1 MLKCISKRFVA
12 IIICLS
18 MILTVLSIPVYA
30 EIPYLSIA
38 KVANTR
44 NGTTDIYSL
53 PGTKGHEA
61 DAENKNKSQKLDTLK
76 EGTVVQITGAGIDGD
91 GDKWYEINY
100 GDGYAKRGFVYSER
114 VEIIEIYAV
123 DQSFEDWMTEQ
134 GFPESYKLG
143 LRAMH
148 LMYPNWKFYA
158 DHTGLDFNSAV
169 KAQNGGV
176 NNKYIHK
183 DSDISWKVYEK
194 GEYDWST
201 GKWTGYDGDSWIKT
215 TDQVVAYY
223 LDPRNFLDITNVF
236 MFANES
242 FNAEK
247 EDLNFV
253 KNAVKGTFM
262 DAVLPEYAVKTEQI
276 TIAEESS
283 EVTGENTGEGENT
296 EEPVTPPK
304 PEPKTYADAI
314 LEAAQKS
321 GVSTATIVAVIRQ
334 EQGAKGTG
342 SLISGNYIYKEFDK
356 NGELIKE
363 VKDFIGYY
371 NFFNIGAYA
380 EPDKGFPTAAYRGLW
395 WAKGASNGATTYG
408 RPWNTREKA
417 IIGGALWYGGN
428 YVSVGQNTIYYKN
441 FNVYKNTEYETHKHQ
456 YATNIED
463 SVGKG
468 SIMAQGMSAMVDEE
482 IIFHIPVY
490 KNMPEKTA
498 LPVKGTNNN
507 RFLKSL
513 SVEGYT
519 LSTTFD
525 RYKYAY
531 ELIVPH
537 TAANVKI
544 NAVSEADDAKISGAG
559 EVSLAYGNNDIKVV
573 VTSSG
578 GATATYNLTIYRE
591 KAPSGEAEMPT
602 VNTAYKIDK
611 DNVISGITDNTS
623 VSDFKTKLSVT
634 KGKAVIMD
642 SLGNEKKDGLIATGD
657 KVHLYDT
664 NDKIRATYT
673 VLIYGDINGDGKITS
688 KDVYYSRRLILEV
701 EELPAINIKASD
713 VNKDFKVSTK
723 DVYYIRR
730 HILELEIITQ

>member
-1 MLKCISKRFVA
+1 MLKSVCKKIVA
-12 IIICLS
+12 VIMCFSIIF
-18 MILTVLSIPVYA
+18 TVLSIPASA
-30 EIPYLSIA
+30 EIPFPCMAEI
-38 KVANTR
+38 ANTR

-53 PGTKGHEA
+53 PGTTGHEA

-76 EGTVVQITGAGIDGD
+76 EGTVIQITGAGIDGD

-100 GDGYAKRGFVYSER
+100 GDGFKKKGFVYCAR
-114 VEIIEIYAV
+114 IKVTIEYTE
-123 DQSFEDWMTEQ
+123 DPEFEAWLTEQ
-134 GFPESYKLG
+134 NFPESYKVG
-143 LRAMH
+143 LRNLHAI
-148 LMYPNWKFYA
+148 YPKWKFYA
-158 DHTGLDFNSAV
+158 DHTNLDFNSAV

-183 DSDISWKVYEK
+183 DSDISWKLYEK

-223 LDPRNFLDITNVF
+223 LDPRNFLDTKNVF

-247 EDLNFV
+247 EDLDFV

-262 DAVLPEYAVKTEQI
+262 DAVLPEYVIETTQDAAVQTDTEE
-276 TIAEESS
+276 AE
-283 EVTGENTGEGENT
+283 NDNT
-296 EEPVTPPK
+296 ETPPQ
-304 PEPKTYADAI
+304 PEPKTYAHAI

-334 EQGAKGTG
+334 EQGTKGTG
-342 SLISGNYIYKEFDK
+342 KLISGTYTSTKYPT
-356 NGELIKE
+356 EL
-363 VKDFIGYY
+363 VGYY

-380 EPDKGFPTAAYRGLW
+380 DDANGYPSAADRGLW
-395 WAKGASNGATTYG
+395 WARGMKNGATTYG
-408 RPWNTREKA
+408 RPWDTREKA

-441 FNVYKNTEYETHKHQ
+441 FNVYENTEYATHTHQ

-468 SIMAQGMSAMVDEE
+468 SIMAGAMDFLTDSE

-490 KNMPEKTA
+490 KNMPEKTV
-498 LPVKGTNNN
+498 LPQKGTNNN

-525 RYKYAY
+525 RYKYDY

-537 TAANVKI
+537 TAENVKI
-544 NAVSEADDAKISGAG
+544 NAVSEANDAKISGAG
-559 EVSLAYGNNDIKVV
+559 DISLAYGDNDIKVV

-602 VNTAYKIDK
+602 VNTAYKIDS
-611 DNVISGITDNTS
+611 DNVISGITADTS
-623 VSDFKTKLSVT
+623 ISDFKTKLSVT

-657 KVHLYDT
+657 KVHLYDA

-673 VLIYGDINGDGKITS
+673 ALIYGDISGDGKITS
-688 KDVYYSRRLILEV
+688 KDVYYLRRLILEI
-701 EELPAINIKASD
+701 EKLPAINIKAAD
-713 VNKDFKVSTK
+713 VNKDSKVSSK
-723 DVYYIRR
+723 DVYFTRR
-730 HILELEIITQ
+730 HILGLETITQ

>member
-1 MLKCISKRFVA
+1 MKGGADVLKIVCKKVIAVLMCFS
-12 IIICLS
+12 
-18 MILTVLSIPVYA
+18 ILFTVLSIPASA
-30 EIPYLSIA
+30 EIPFPCMAEI
-38 KVANTR
+38 ANTR

-53 PGTKGHEA
+53 PGTTGHEA

-76 EGTVVQITGAGIDGD
+76 EGTVIQITGAGIDGD

-100 GDGYAKRGFVYSER
+100 GDGFKKTGFVYSAR
-114 VEIIEIYAV
+114 IKVTIEYTE
-123 DQSFEDWMTEQ
+123 DPEFEAWLTEQ
-134 GFPESYKLG
+134 DFPESYKVG
-143 LRAMH
+143 LRNLHAI
-148 LMYPNWKFYA
+148 YPKWKFYA
-158 DHTGLDFNSAV
+158 DHTNLDFNAAV

-223 LDPRNFLDITNVF
+223 LDPRNFLDTKNVF

-334 EQGAKGTG
+334 EQGTKGTG
-342 SLISGNYIYKEFDK
+342 SLISGTYSSTKYPT
-356 NGELIKE
+356 ELK
-363 VKDFIGYY
+363 GYY

-380 EPDKGFPTAAYRGLW
+380 DAKNGYPSAADRGLW
-395 WAKGASNGATTYG
+395 WAKGMKNGATTYG

-468 SIMAQGMSAMVDEE
+468 SIMAGAMDFLADGE

-490 KNMPEKTA
+490 KNMPEKTT
-498 LPVKGTNNN
+498 LPKKGTNNN

-519 LSTTFD
+519 LSTTCD

>member
-53 PGTKGHEA
+53 PGTTGHEA

-158 DHTGLDFNSAV
+158 DHTNLDFNAAV

-183 DSDISWKVYEK
+183 DSDISWKIYEK

-201 GKWTGYDGDSWIKT
+201 GKWKGYDGDSWIKT

-236 MFANES
+236 MFANEA
-242 FNAEK
+242 FDETR
-247 EDLNFV
+247 EDLDFV

-262 DAVLPEYAVKTEQI
+262 DAVLPEYASKAETEQ
-276 TIAEESS
+276 
-283 EVTGENTGEGENT
+283 
-296 EEPVTPPK
+296 
-304 PEPKTYADAI
+304 KTYADVI
-314 LEAAQKS
+314 LEAAQQS
-321 GVSTATIVAVIRQ
+321 GVSTATIVALILQ
-334 EQGAKGTG
+334 EQGPDGNG

-428 YVSVGQNTIYYKN
+428 YISVGQNTIYYKN
-441 FNVYKNTEYETHKHQ
+441 FNVYHNTEHAVYTHQ

-463 SVGKG
+463 SKGKG

-498 LPVKGTNNN
+498 LPVKDTNNN

-519 LSTTFD
+519 LSATFD

-544 NAVSEADDAKISGAG
+544 NAASEATDAKISGAG

-602 VNTAYKIDK
+602 VNTAYKIDN

-642 SLGNEKKDGLIATGD
+642 SLGNEKKNGLIATGD
-657 KVHLYDT
+657 KVHLYDA

-673 VLIYGDINGDGKITS
+673 ALIYGDINGDGRITS
-688 KDVYYSRRLILEV
+688 KDVYYLRRLILEI
-701 EELPAINIKASD
+701 EKLPAINIKAAD
-713 VNKDFKVSTK
+713 VNKDSKVSSK
-723 DVYYIRR
+723 DVYYTRR
-730 HILELEIITQ
+730 HILEIEIIIQ